1 MYKKIFNLFFFAVII
16 LFFFNV
22 FQFYSSNQNIK
33 NINLN
38 RLNNHEALK
47 KKMSNIPI
55 LESDTDEIIEFNAS
69 FSDEIKNDEPR
80 NFWNLLKSE

>member
-1 MYKKIFNLFFFAVII
+1 MYKKIFNLFFFVIII

-38 RLNNHEALK
+38 RLNNHETLK
-47 KKMSNIPI
+47 KKLSNIPI